1 MKLGKL
7 NITMISELM
16 QLREEL
22 LSASKG
28 PDGFIDEQLV
38 LTESLDLMFDA
49 KLVDSQEFNDTFF
62 KTNDPNIKLNGYA
75 INESQERL
83 QVFLVA
89 EDFMKEGIDQEDSLI
104 YEKSVYDKQF
114 KRAIRFVKN
123 SLNGTQVDQIQYADP
138 ARALSVFLSTD
149 EGIFNTDVIEIFLIT
164 LSASVSR
171 RGSELQPRDVYFP
184 DQKLAV
190 KQKIASQI
198 KEKEIILM
206 QRVID
211 LNFLHSVIESRGQR
225 QPLEIDFERDFGEK
239 LEVLQAAQEKNFESY
254 LGVINADLIF
264 NLYRKYSS
272 RLLEKNVRSFLQFTN
287 DTNKGMKKTIRE
299 HPEKFIAYNN
309 GLTITATKVQT
320 SSHKKKLYID
330 TLTDFQIVNGGQ
342 TTASIYFS
350 KKEGIDVSQIRVMA
364 KINVVKSENEKE
376 LDELISSVS
385 KFSNTQSRV
394 SPVDLRSRNPQ
405 LQEIKKLSESVATP
419 SGRKW
424 FFERAK
430 GDFRTKLRMAGPQ
443 RKALEKRFPTSN
455 RFTKEQLAKY
465 YTAWGDQPY
474 LVKKGGEKV
483 FRDFIEA
490 ISPESDGGE
499 TIEINRT
506 FYEELISKIILFRAM
521 EKIYGQ
527 RQNAI
532 GQIRAAAVPYAIS
545 CIFINF
551 DGKPDGPKFNL
562 LRIWKNEKLED
573 DLTIYLK
580 NLLILMNDLIKKY
593 SLSDDLGEYSKK
605 PELWK
610 AISGSPELREFLDS
624 NDSRAIFR
632 KYNSKKSN

>member
-1 MKLGKL
+1 MTIV
-7 NITMISELM
+7 NELY
-16 QLREEL
+16 QLRTEI
-22 LSASKG
+22 LSSSKG
-28 PDGFIDEQLV
+28 QDGFIDEQLV
-38 LTESLDLMFDA
+38 LTEALELMFDA
-49 KLVDSQEFNDTFF
+49 KLVDSQDFNDTYF
-62 KTNDPNIKLNGYA
+62 KSSEPNVKLNGYA

-89 EDFMKEGIDQEDSLI
+89 EDFTREDLSDEEALI
-104 YEKSVYDKQF
+104 FERGVYDKQL
-114 KRAIRFVKN
+114 KRALRFIRN
-123 SLNGTQVDQIQYADP
+123 SFNGTLVEQIQYADP
-138 ARALSVFLSTD
+138 ARALSVFLNTD
-149 EGIFNTDVIEIFLIT
+149 EGIHNIDAIEICLIT

-171 RGSELQPRDVYFP
+171 RGSELQPREIYFP
-184 DQKLAV
+184 EQNLPV
-190 KQKIASQI
+190 KQKLGSETKQ
-198 KEKEIILM
+198 KEILLI

-211 LNFLHSVIESRGQR
+211 LNFLHAILESRGKR

-239 LEVLQAAQEKNFESY
+239 LEVLQAAQEKNFESF
-254 LGVINADLIF
+254 LGVISADLLF
-264 NLYRKYSS
+264 NLYRKHSS

-287 DTNKGMKKTIRE
+287 DTNQGMRRTIRE
-299 HPEKFIAYNN
+299 NPEKFIAYNN

-320 SSHKKKLYID
+320 STSKKKLFID
-330 TLTDFQIVNGGQ
+330 KLTDFQIVNGGQ

-350 KKEGIDVSQIRVMA
+350 KKEGLDVSQIRVMA
-364 KINVVKSENEKE
+364 KINVVKSDDENE

-430 GDFRTKLRMAGPQ
+430 GDFRTKLRMAGAQ
-443 RKALEKRFPTSN
+443 RKGLEKRFPASV

-465 YTAWGDQPY
+465 YTAWGNQPF

-490 ISPESDGGE
+490 ISPNTNDSL
-499 TIEINRT
+499 TTEINRT
-506 FYEELISKIILFRAM
+506 FYEELIAKIILFKSM

-545 CIFINF
+545 CIFIIF
-551 DGKPDGPKFNL
+551 DGKNDGTKFNL
-562 LRIWKNEKLED
+562 LRIWKNEKLEE

-580 NLLILMNDLIKKY
+580 NLLTLMNDLIKQY

-605 PELWK
+605 AELWTAIANSTELKSFLNSNDTK
-610 AISGSPELREFLDS
+610 AI
-624 NDSRAIFR
+624 IK
-632 KYNSKKSN
+632 KYSIKP